1 MGKLNIPLDVK
12 NKLENVLGAKMTD
25 INETNTAPA
34 PKWDSKKTITPP
46 APPPPPPPNIPFQET
61 PSLNSPIKE
70 EKRRDIIKKSSKIEE
85 AIEFFGYSVI
95 LGIGVSFGVKI
106 GLILFY

>member
-12 NKLENVLGAKMTD
+12 NKLENVLGAKMNN
-25 INETNTAPA
+25 IAETNTAPA
-34 PKWDSKKTITPP
+34 PKWESKKTITPP
-46 APPPPPPPNIPFQET
+46 APPPPPNIPFQET

-70 EKRRDIIKKSSKIEE
+70 ERKRDIIRKSSKIEE

-106 GLILFY
+106 GLLLFY